1 VKDSTPGFPKE
12 VEAPKGAPNIL
23 LILTDHVGFGARSTF
38 GGPIQTPTV
47 SACRRGASIQHRPD
61 DRAVLTERAAPNTGR
76 RSHHSCA
83 RGVITEFATGYPGY
97 DGGGICKGATETL
110 LVEGTRSRRVR
121 LLVRCRSTSHSMRRS
136 MSERAERQAGRR
148 GLRGQDA
155 VPLLRDVKK
164 FVVVL
169 EPQKL
174 SEEERQRLRREEA
187 QAGQGDSMRV
197 SPA

>member
-1 VKDSTPGFPKE
+1 
-12 VEAPKGAPNIL
+12 
-23 LILTDHVGFGARSTF
+23 
-38 GGPIQTPTV
+38 
-47 SACRRGASIQHRPD
+47 
-61 DRAVLTERAAPNTGR
+61 
-76 RSHHSCA
+76 
-83 RGVITEFATGYPGY
+83 
-97 DGGGICKGATETL
+97 
-110 LVEGTRSRRVR
+110 
-121 LLVRCRSTSHSMRRS
+121 
-136 MSERAERQAGRR
+136 MSERTERQAGRR

-187 QAGQGDSMRV
+187 QAGHGDSMRV